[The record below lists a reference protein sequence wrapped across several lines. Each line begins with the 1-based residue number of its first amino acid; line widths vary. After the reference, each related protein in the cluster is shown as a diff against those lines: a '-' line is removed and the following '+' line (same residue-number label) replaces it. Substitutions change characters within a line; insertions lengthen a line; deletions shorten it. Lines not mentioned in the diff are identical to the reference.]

1 MVSEVG
7 FKQDPLNGSEAEQ
20 ELVPTELAELTT
32 FLLTLAFETTHT
44 PNGMYQHQKLDEINN
59 NHIED
64 GDGDYMTYQPD
75 DSTR

>member
-32 FLLTLAFETTHT
+32 FLLTLAFES
-44 PNGMYQHQKLDEINN
+44 KSLLDLSSA
-59 NHIED
+59 
-64 GDGDYMTYQPD
+64 PFAF
-75 DSTR
+75 